1 MRRDL
6 FCELRDALKAKYPLT
21 PVSVRRVKIVPG
33 GNCAQLDRK
42 ADHFLLRIKST
53 DPLQVQLD
61 SLCHEF
67 AHELS
72 YIEWENTEAHGPIFG
87 CYYAECY
94 NVYEKIVSQK

>member
-1 MRRDL
+1 MKRDL

-42 ADHFLLRIKST
+42 DDHFLLRIKST

-67 AHELS
+67 AHALS